1 MNYGDKQIS
10 IWLSFSILMLS
21 AGLICHVLAIPAI
34 LDAAGRDSWIAIIA
48 AMPFFLLF
56 MYLMYVVIRRI
67 HGQRLTDWIERQF
80 GVVPAWILRLS
91 ASFLLLVLGTH
102 TLFETSNWTVSTY
115 LQFTPFPIIVFAGAL
130 VSALAALRG
139 LPTIAMT
146 SAVLLPLVLVLGYFV
161 MGANTK
167 YKNYNQLLPILEHG
181 MDPVWRGLVYALA
194 GMVEVWILVLYQHEL
209 KSKIKLWHLLLLG
222 VFMVGITLG
231 PTIGGITEF
240 GPVEAAKQRVTP
252 YDQWKLVNVGKLLQ
266 HVDFLS
272 IYQWLSG
279 SFARIAISIYLI
291 VDLLNIRRPRKRL
304 VAIAVITL
312 VMGSVSMYFW
322 RVELVYLYVNR
333 IQFPAVLIYA
343 SALVAVLALLS
354 WWRKEDKEVAK

>member
-1 MNYGDKQIS
+1 MNHGNKLIS
-10 IWLSFSILMLS
+10 VWLAFSIIMLG

-34 LDAAGRDSWIAIIA
+34 LDAAGRDAWLSIIA
-48 AMPFFLLF
+48 AGPLFILF
-56 MYLMYVVIRRI
+56 MILMYVVMKRV
-67 HGQRLTDWIERQF
+67 HGQRLTDWVARQF
-80 GVVPAWILRLS
+80 GVVPSWLLRLS
-91 ASFLLLVLGTH
+91 AALLLLVLGTH
-102 TLFETSNWTVSTY
+102 TLFETSNWTVATY
-115 LQFTPFPIIVFAGAL
+115 LQFTPLSVVVIGGAL
-130 VSALAALRG
+130 VSALAAMRG

-146 SAVLLPLVLVLGYFV
+146 SAILLPFVIFLGYFV

-181 MDPVWRGLVYALA
+181 AEPVWQGMIYALA
-194 GMVEVWILVLYQHEL
+194 GMVEVWTLLLFQHEI
-209 KSKIKLWHLLLLG
+209 KSKVKLWHLLILG

-240 GPVEAAKQRVTP
+240 GPEEAMKQRITP

-279 SFARIAISIYLI
+279 SFARIAIAIYLI
-291 VDLLNIRRPRKRL
+291 VDLLDIRRPHKRM
-304 VAIAVITL
+304 VAIACIMT
-312 VMGSVSMYFW
+312 VMCGFSIIWW
-322 RVELVYLYVNR
+322 RIDLVYEYVNH

-343 SALVAVLALLS
+343 YSLTILLALLC
-354 WWRKEDKEVAK
+354 WWRKEDKEVA